1 MPLLILAVDSPRDG
15 PLPPDLN
22 FADASGAPRR
32 CGGVPPE
39 FWTMVRTGQYPTP
52 PLALCLRNCYAIK
65 MMDPYHG
72 SIGDAPDC
80 GGQRARGRLDVDEQ
94 LSRAGQSPWL
104 PQCTNALPRSPLCY
118 SKRQSGRRSAG
129 IELASRRRTQHSAS
143 PPGPPQHAHTTGLL
157 GLDVGTIR
165 RKP

>member
-1 MPLLILAVDSPRDG
+1 VRRSPAGVLDDGADWPIL
-15 PLPPDLN
+15 N
-22 FADASGAPRR
+22 
-32 CGGVPPE
+32 
-39 FWTMVRTGQYPTP
+39 P

-104 PQCTNALPRSPLCY
+104 PQCTNALPRSPLGY
-118 SKRQSGRRSAG
+118 SKRQSGRRRAG
-129 IELASRRRTQHSAS
+129 IELASRRRSQYSAS
-143 PPGPPQHAHTTGLL
+143 SPGPPQHAHTTGLL
-157 GLDVGTIR
+157 GLDVGTTR

>member
-1 MPLLILAVDSPRDG
+1 VT
-15 PLPPDLN
+15 
-22 FADASGAPRR
+22 ASKRPG
-32 CGGVPPE
+32 
-39 FWTMVRTGQYPTP
+39 TP

-104 PQCTNALPRSPLCY
+104 PQCTNALPRWIST
-118 SKRQSGRRSAG
+118 SGKLQGLPQRSLDRSLAQLDRRRRSFLSPILCWWRWWAT
-129 IELASRRRTQHSAS
+129 SRDMGKAAEEHRFYT
-143 PPGPPQHAHTTGLL
+143 L
-157 GLDVGTIR
+157 GGT
-165 RKP
+165 